1 MVGVWADPVTAQV
14 MMTLRAGMGLLLG
27 RAVAS
32 TMRTGVA
39 SSETVLRQE
48 PVVKVHAR
56 PVEQSVSRISR
67 AGPPAPLPRPWL
79 PAVRAQ
85 RTASR
90 APGTPDPRC

>member
-1 MVGVWADPVTAQV
+1 

-48 PVVKVHAR
+48 PVVK
-56 PVEQSVSRISR
+56 
-67 AGPPAPLPRPWL
+67 GPCPA
-79 PAVRAQ
+79 
-85 RTASR
+85 S
-90 APGTPDPRC
+90 